1 MSKNL
6 DIKIEAVSL
15 ESLSLIT
22 VALAILQ
29 GTGVISV
36 SLWLIFLPVII
47 GLGVQL
53 GVLVVIGVIM
63 LIKRISS
70 SIRNRRYR
78 RRLAGKE

>member
-1 MSKNL
+1 MKKNL

-53 GVLVVIGVIM
+53 GVIIVLGIVI
-63 LIKRISS
+63 LTKRIVAKV
-70 SIRNRRYR
+70 RNRKTKHR
-78 RRLAGKE
+78 E

>member
-1 MSKNL
+1 MKKNL

-53 GVLVVIGVIM
+53 GVIIVLGIVI
-63 LIKRISS
+63 LTNRI
-70 SIRNRRYR
+70 IAKVRNRKTKR
-78 RRLAGKE
+78 RE

>member
-53 GVLVVIGVIM
+53 GVIIVLGIVI
-63 LIKRISS
+63 LTKRI
-70 SIRNRRYR
+70 ITKVRNRKTKYR
-78 RRLAGKE
+78 E

>member
-1 MSKNL
+1 MKKNL

-53 GVLVVIGVIM
+53 GVIIVLGIVI
-63 LIKRISS
+63 LTKRIVTKV
-70 SIRNRRYR
+70 RNRKTKHR
-78 RRLAGKE
+78 E

>member
-1 MSKNL
+1 MRKNL

-53 GVLVVIGVIM
+53 GVIIVLGIVI
-63 LIKRISS
+63 LTKRIVAKV
-70 SIRNRRYR
+70 RNRKTKHR
-78 RRLAGKE
+78 E

>member
-53 GVLVVIGVIM
+53 GVIIVLGIVI
-63 LIKRISS
+63 LTRRIVTKV
-70 SIRNRRYR
+70 RNRK
-78 RRLAGKE
+78 AKHKG

>member
-6 DIKIEAVSL
+6 DIKIETVSL

-47 GLGVQL
+47 GLGAQL
-53 GVLVVIGVIM
+53 GVIIVLGIVI
-63 LIKRISS
+63 LTKRI
-70 SIRNRRYR
+70 ITKVRNRKTRYR
-78 RRLAGKE
+78 E

>member
-6 DIKIEAVSL
+6 DIKIETVSL

-53 GVLVVIGVIM
+53 GVIIVLGIVV
-63 LIKRISS
+63 LIKRIVTKV
-70 SIRNRRYR
+70 RNRKIKHK
-78 RRLAGKE
+78 G

>member
-6 DIKIEAVSL
+6 DIKIETVSL

-53 GVLVVIGVIM
+53 GVIIVLGIVI
-63 LIKRISS
+63 LTRRIVTKV
-70 SIRNRRYR
+70 RNRKIKHK
-78 RRLAGKE
+78 G

>member
-1 MSKNL
+1 MKKNL

-53 GVLVVIGVIM
+53 GVIIALVIVILTKHIITKV
-63 LIKRISS
+63 
-70 SIRNRRYR
+70 RNRKTRYR
-78 RRLAGKE
+78 E

>member
-1 MSKNL
+1 MKKNL
-6 DIKIEAVSL
+6 DIRIEAVSL

-53 GVLVVIGVIM
+53 GVIIALVIVI
-63 LIKRISS
+63 LTKRIVAKV
-70 SIRNRRYR
+70 RNRKTKHR
-78 RRLAGKE
+78 E

>member
-53 GVLVVIGVIM
+53 GVIIVLGIVI
-63 LIKRISS
+63 LTKRMITKV
-70 SIRNRRYR
+70 RNRKTKYR
-78 RRLAGKE
+78 E

>member
-1 MSKNL
+1 MKKSL

-53 GVLVVIGVIM
+53 GVIIVLGIVV
-63 LIKRISS
+63 LIKRI
-70 SIRNRRYR
+70 IAKVRNRKTKHR
-78 RRLAGKE
+78 E

>member
-1 MSKNL
+1 MKKNL

-53 GVLVVIGVIM
+53 GVIIVLGIVI
-63 LIKRISS
+63 LTKRI
-70 SIRNRRYR
+70 IAKVRNRKTKR
-78 RRLAGKE
+78 RE

>member
-1 MSKNL
+1 MKKNL

-53 GVLVVIGVIM
+53 GVIIVLGIVV
-63 LIKRISS
+63 LTKRMITKV
-70 SIRNRRYR
+70 RNRKTKYR
-78 RRLAGKE
+78 E

>member
-1 MSKNL
+1 MSNVKKNL

-53 GVLVVIGVIM
+53 GVIVVLGIVI
-63 LIKRISS
+63 LTKRI
-70 SIRNRRYR
+70 ITKVRNHKTKHKR
-78 RRLAGKE
+78 

>member
-6 DIKIEAVSL
+6 DIKIETVSL

-53 GVLVVIGVIM
+53 GVIIVLGIVI
-63 LIKRISS
+63 LTKRI
-70 SIRNRRYR
+70 IAKVRNRRTKHK
-78 RRLAGKE
+78 G

>member
-1 MSKNL
+1 MRKNL

-53 GVLVVIGVIM
+53 GAIIVLVIVI
-63 LIKRISS
+63 LTKRIVAKV
-70 SIRNRRYR
+70 RNRKTRYR
-78 RRLAGKE
+78 E

>member
-53 GVLVVIGVIM
+53 GVIIVLGIVI
-63 LIKRISS
+63 LTKRIVAKV
-70 SIRNRRYR
+70 RNRKTKHR
-78 RRLAGKE
+78 E

>member
-53 GVLVVIGVIM
+53 GVIIVLGIVI
-63 LIKRISS
+63 LTRRIVTKV
-70 SIRNRRYR
+70 RNRKIKHK
-78 RRLAGKE
+78 G

>member
-1 MSKNL
+1 MKKNL

-53 GVLVVIGVIM
+53 GVIIVLGIVI
-63 LIKRISS
+63 LTKRI
-70 SIRNRRYR
+70 ITKVRNRKTKR
-78 RRLAGKE
+78 RE

>member
-53 GVLVVIGVIM
+53 GVIIVLGIVI
-63 LIKRISS
+63 LTKRISS

-78 RRLAGKE
+78 RRLAGKG

>member
-1 MSKNL
+1 MKKNL

-53 GVLVVIGVIM
+53 GVIVVLGIVI
-63 LIKRISS
+63 LTKRI
-70 SIRNRRYR
+70 ITKVRNHKTKHKR
-78 RRLAGKE
+78 

>member
-53 GVLVVIGVIM
+53 GVIIVLGIVI
-63 LIKRISS
+63 LTKRI
-70 SIRNRRYR
+70 ITKVRNCKTKHKR
-78 RRLAGKE
+78 

>member
-6 DIKIEAVSL
+6 DIKIETVSL

-22 VALAILQ
+22 IALAILQ
-29 GTGVISV
+29 GTGVISI

-53 GVLVVIGVIM
+53 GVIIVLGIVI
-63 LIKRISS
+63 LTKRI
-70 SIRNRRYR
+70 ITKVRNRRTKHK
-78 RRLAGKE
+78 G